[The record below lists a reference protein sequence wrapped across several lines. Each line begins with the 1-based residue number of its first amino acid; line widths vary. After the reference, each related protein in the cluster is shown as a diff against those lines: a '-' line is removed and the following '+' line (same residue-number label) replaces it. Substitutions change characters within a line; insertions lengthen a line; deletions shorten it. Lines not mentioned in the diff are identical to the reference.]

1 MEFNGVD
8 RKIVLGLGNTLNRD
22 EGLGVYAL
30 NAIEAS
36 LKEKTAESLPPD
48 LEFLDGGV
56 LGLNLLPW
64 VEEASHLL
72 VLDAINARK
81 EPGTLIELERDQIP
95 LYTGI
100 KLSDHQVTFQEVLG
114 LANFR
119 GKLPK
124 HLHMIGIQPADIS
137 IGVELSPLVTATIPQ
152 VRERAVQVLIE
163 WGLLPETIR

>member
-1 MEFNGVD
+1 MEIGMRMD
-8 RKIVLGLGNTLNRD
+8 EIPKTRKIVLGLGNTLNKD
-22 EGLGVYAL
+22 EGLGVQAVKQL
-30 NAIEAS
+30 
-36 LKEKTAESLPPD
+36 ESLINGVNPEI
-48 LEFLDGGV
+48 EFVDGGV

-81 EPGTLIELERDQIP
+81 KPGTLIELERDQIP

-119 GKLPK
+119 GLLPE
-124 HLHMIGIQPADIS
+124 HLHMIGIQPVDIS
-137 IGVELSPLVTATIPQ
+137 TGVELSAEVQKILPLVLEKSKTI
-152 VRERAVQVLIE
+152 LIK
-163 WGLLPETIR
+163 WGLLAKE